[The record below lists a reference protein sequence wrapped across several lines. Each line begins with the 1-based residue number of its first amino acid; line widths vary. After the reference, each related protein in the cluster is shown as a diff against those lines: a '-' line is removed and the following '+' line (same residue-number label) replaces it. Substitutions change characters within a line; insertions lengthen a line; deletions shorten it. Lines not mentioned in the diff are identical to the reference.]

1 MLESG
6 LDGCRARDERESLR
20 RDTVIRFWTGWSDGP
35 TVGVMS
41 RLGDIALG
49 AAPVAGGAMLGTLVG
64 TFKGP
69 DLRTAL
75 KADIELLKSLPQESV
90 ELRAE
95 LQRTIDMRIYELV
108 GLLDRNLELR
118 QTAGNY
124 RGNWRDVVLLLC
136 AALFTLVWWNVPHT
150 RSNWLI
156 TFIILV
162 IVTIV
167 IGLYALR
174 GVIAALKRVFSRS

>member
-1 MLESG
+1 MAG
-6 LDGCRARDERESLR
+6 
-20 RDTVIRFWTGWSDGP
+20 
-35 TVGVMS
+35 
-41 RLGDIALG
+41 LGDIALG
-49 AAPVAGGAMLGTLVG
+49 AAPIAGGAMLGTLVG

-75 KADIELLKSLPQESV
+75 KSDIELLKSLPEESV

-95 LQRTIDMRIYELV
+95 LQRTVDMRVHELV
-108 GLLDRNLELR
+108 AFLDRNYELR

-136 AALFTLVWWNVPHT
+136 ALLFTLVWWNVPHT

-156 TFIILV
+156 TFVVLV
-162 IVTIV
+162 MVTVV
-167 IGLYALR
+167 IAVYAAR
-174 GVIAALKRVFSRS
+174 GVIAALRRVFRSS

>member
-1 MLESG
+1 
-6 LDGCRARDERESLR
+6 
-20 RDTVIRFWTGWSDGP
+20 
-35 TVGVMS
+35 MS

-75 KADIELLKSLPQESV
+75 KSDIELLKSLPQESV

-95 LQRTIDMRIYELV
+95 LQRTIDMRVYELV
-108 GLLDRNLELR
+108 GLVDRNFELR
-118 QTAGNY
+118 QTAGSY
-124 RGNWRDVVLLLC
+124 KGNWRDVVLFVC
-136 AALFTLVWWNVPHT
+136 ALLFTVVWWNVPHT

-156 TFIILV
+156 TFVVLV
-162 IVTIV
+162 IASVV
-167 IGLYALR
+167 IGLYAAR
-174 GVIAALKRVFSRS
+174 GMIAALRRMFSRSG